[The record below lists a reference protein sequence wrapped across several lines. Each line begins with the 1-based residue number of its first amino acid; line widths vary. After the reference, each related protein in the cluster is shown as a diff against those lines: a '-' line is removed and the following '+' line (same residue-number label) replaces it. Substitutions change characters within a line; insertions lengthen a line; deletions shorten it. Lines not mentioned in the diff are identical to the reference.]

1 MTFTQQARKL
11 RTKDNNIF
19 EIFRLFEKIS
29 CKFKQI
35 EKNKILINNFLTHF
49 R

>member
-19 EIFRLFEKIS
+19 EIFRLFEKFHAGLNKLKRI
-29 CKFKQI
+29 KF
-35 EKNKILINNFLTHF
+35 
-49 R
+49 